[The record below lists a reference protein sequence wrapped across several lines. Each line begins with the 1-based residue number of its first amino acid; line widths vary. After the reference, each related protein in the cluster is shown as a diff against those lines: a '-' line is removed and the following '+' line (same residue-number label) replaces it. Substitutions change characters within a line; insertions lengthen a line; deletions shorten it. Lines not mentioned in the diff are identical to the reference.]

1 MEKEKGFQLPCRSPI
16 CGVEL
21 MPGIPLSDAANQHCS
36 TVATGQISPVC
47 VCVCVCLHEETKR
60 EREVTENEN

>member
-36 TVATGQISPVC
+36 TVAMGQISPVC
-47 VCVCVCLHEETKR
+47 VCVSA
-60 EREVTENEN
+60 